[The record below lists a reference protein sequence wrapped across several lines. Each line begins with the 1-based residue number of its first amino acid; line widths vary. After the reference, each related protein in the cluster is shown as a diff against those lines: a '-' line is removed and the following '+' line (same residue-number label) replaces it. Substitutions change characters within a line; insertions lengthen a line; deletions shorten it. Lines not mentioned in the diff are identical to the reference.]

1 MNKIIVPVDFSDAAA
16 ASLRFAYR
24 LAAATGLSVNAVYVY
39 NSMVVSNLRR
49 TPKEQQEERRVLKA
63 QLTHFID
70 TQGAKYRDRVPTIA
84 HVVEDNP
91 PNHIKWLSQK
101 SDTALIVMGGVGMD
115 GNGQGD
121 LFGGIARLVARE
133 GGCPVVLI
141 PPHLPPDELNYLFAA
156 TAAN

>member
-1 MNKIIVPVDFSDAAA
+1 MNKIVVPVDFSDAAA
-16 ASLRFAYR
+16 TSLRFAYR
-24 LAAATGLSVNAVYVY
+24 LAAATGLSVSAVYVY

-49 TPKEQQEERRVLKA
+49 TPAEQREERRILND
-63 QLTHFID
+63 QLTRFID
-70 TQGAKYRDRVPTIA
+70 TEGGDYRDRVPTVA

-91 PNHIKWLSQK
+91 PHYIKWLSQK
-101 SDTALIVMGGVGMD
+101 SDTAMIVMGGVGMD

-133 GGCPVVLI
+133 GSCPVVLV
-141 PPHLPPDELNYLFAA
+141 PPNMPPDELNYLFAA